1 MLKRTIKIIAII
13 LGVVI
18 VIVLGAIGV
27 ALNYILTPEKL
38 TPATNLILKEY
49 VSEEAHVAKVELTF
63 FSTFP
68 NFSAQIDSL
77 SIKQQVDSIPDFIS
91 AKKCIVKVNPIAYLF
106 KKEVVV
112 TNVSLEKP
120 NIYIY
125 ADHKRNSLD
134 LINKLIESEE
144 GAKEE
149 EETSTEKIDIKG
161 ITLKKIAIDSANFTI
176 DDRAKSVFAQLSDYN
191 LKLKGDFNS
200 KIMSFDIA
208 TDWQNL
214 LLWQEGN
221 LVANNIS
228 ASLTSEMEFVRESL
242 LLNIENTALTINNIS
257 LAANGTLKG
266 NSKDSLVAVN
276 INAGLTTPSLEE
288 FLKLIPANIVS
299 DKEKITTTGSV
310 SLNAKLQ
317 GNYSKTSMPTLTA
330 DLLIE
335 NASAKYSSK
344 KTSIDDVN
352 CKANLFVDL
361 NNPEASYLNVEKFTI
376 ETMGIIK
383 LDSNLKA
390 TNIIKNPAIT
400 TNLNTHIN
408 FNLLVELFPLQ
419 DGIILE
425 GENNT
430 NITARFLLNDI
441 RSGNYAKMVVDGE
454 SLFTNLTFSI
464 DGSKLTGDENKSF
477 IFAQIENGEL
487 LFGNKSKISESP
499 ELTSLNASIGFNGI
513 GFRNEKKE
521 YALVK
526 DINLSCS
533 ADIDKMTQE
542 IKGLKTELG
551 LKGIALGLEDTI
563 DVKMKQSDLVAIII
577 PKNEQGEL
585 FVDAT
590 LKSDSISAKEISNNT
605 DATMSLAGARL
616 MLTNKDKMKWM
627 IKGTVGFQNL
637 SMYTD
642 LFPIPVKVAATEV
655 GVTNNE
661 ISLKSAR
668 IKIGES
674 NVVATGK
681 VENLLSLLFG
691 SENTFLKGNL
701 DIASSMLNLNELL
714 EASNQGIER
723 LEAVGMTQ
731 QVDSFLVLEPVK
743 NDSLESPMILVPK
756 NMDLALN
763 LNLDKVKFD
772 KMVIENIVGEAVLK
786 DGVVSMN
793 KISLNAIGA
802 KAQSSIVYSNISQEL
817 SKAYIDIDLK
827 KVDIS
832 RIGELLPAIDT
843 IMPMI
848 KNFEGI
854 IDFGFRAVTDVDQDM
869 NIIIP
874 TMKAAI
880 SIEGTNLV
888 LLDNETFKQASKL
901 LMFKNKNRNVIDSL
915 GVHAVVQDS
924 KVDVYPFEVEMDRYR
939 AIIGGTQDIN
949 IQNGELTLDFK
960 YNISIV
966 KSPLPFKA
974 GVDIYGDLNDLS
986 FKITKAKLKKSDFE
1000 TLSESYE
1007 AFKDKLK
1014 PEQ

>member
-1 MLKRTIKIIAII
+1 
-13 LGVVI
+13 
-18 VIVLGAIGV
+18 
-27 ALNYILTPEKL
+27 
-38 TPATNLILKEY
+38 
-49 VSEEAHVAKVELTF
+49 
-63 FSTFP
+63 
-68 NFSAQIDSL
+68 
-77 SIKQQVDSIPDFIS
+77 
-91 AKKCIVKVNPIAYLF
+91 
-106 KKEVVV
+106 
-112 TNVSLEKP
+112 
-120 NIYIY
+120 
-125 ADHKRNSLD
+125 
-134 LINKLIESEE
+134 
-144 GAKEE
+144 
-149 EETSTEKIDIKG
+149 
-161 ITLKKIAIDSANFTI
+161 
-176 DDRAKSVFAQLSDYN
+176 
-191 LKLKGDFNS
+191 
-200 KIMSFDIA
+200 
-208 TDWQNL
+208 
-214 LLWQEGN
+214 
-221 LVANNIS
+221 
-228 ASLTSEMEFVRESL
+228 
-242 LLNIENTALTINNIS
+242 
-257 LAANGTLKG
+257 
-266 NSKDSLVAVN
+266 
-276 INAGLTTPSLEE
+276 
-288 FLKLIPANIVS
+288 
-299 DKEKITTTGSV
+299 
-310 SLNAKLQ
+310 
-317 GNYSKTSMPTLTA
+317 
-330 DLLIE
+330 
-335 NASAKYSSK
+335 
-344 KTSIDDVN
+344 
-352 CKANLFVDL
+352 
-361 NNPEASYLNVEKFTI
+361 
-376 ETMGIIK
+376 
-383 LDSNLKA
+383 
-390 TNIIKNPAIT
+390 
-400 TNLNTHIN
+400 
-408 FNLLVELFPLQ
+408 
-419 DGIILE
+419 
-425 GENNT
+425 
-430 NITARFLLNDI
+430 
-441 RSGNYAKMVVDGE
+441 
-454 SLFTNLTFSI
+454 
-464 DGSKLTGDENKSF
+464 
-477 IFAQIENGEL
+477 
-487 LFGNKSKISESP
+487 
-499 ELTSLNASIGFNGI
+499 
-513 GFRNEKKE
+513 
-521 YALVK
+521 
-526 DINLSCS
+526 
-533 ADIDKMTQE
+533 
-542 IKGLKTELG
+542 
-551 LKGIALGLEDTI
+551 
-563 DVKMKQSDLVAIII
+563 
-577 PKNEQGEL
+577 
-585 FVDAT
+585 
-590 LKSDSISAKEISNNT
+590 
-605 DATMSLAGARL
+605 
-616 MLTNKDKMKWM
+616 
-627 IKGTVGFQNL
+627 
-637 SMYTD
+637 
-642 LFPIPVKVAATEV
+642 
-655 GVTNNE
+655 
-661 ISLKSAR
+661 
-668 IKIGES
+668 
-674 NVVATGK
+674 
-681 VENLLSLLFG
+681 
-691 SENTFLKGNL
+691 
-701 DIASSMLNLNELL
+701 MLNLNELL